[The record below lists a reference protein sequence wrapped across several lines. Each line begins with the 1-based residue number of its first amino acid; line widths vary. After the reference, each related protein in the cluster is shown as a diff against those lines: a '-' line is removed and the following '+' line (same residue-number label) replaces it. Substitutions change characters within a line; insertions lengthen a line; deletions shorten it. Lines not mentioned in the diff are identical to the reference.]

1 MALLSAGTTL
11 TLDDQA
17 LQFCASV
24 PSLGG
29 SSETVDV
36 TALEDSQTKS
46 IAGLKEFDELEFT
59 FWYDT
64 VQFKTVHPLCDG
76 KTEHTIAVTFPDGL
90 KAKLTGTLTIALTGA
105 EVGEALQYTITIFL
119 SKDLEITLPTA

>member
-11 TLDDQA
+11 KLNETELK
-17 LQFCASV
+17 FCVSV

-36 TALEDSQTKS
+36 TALEDAQTKS

-64 VQFKTVHPLCDG
+64 AQFKTVHPLCDG
-76 KTEHTIAVTFPDGL
+76 KTQHTMTVEFPDGL
-90 KAKLTGTLTIALTGA
+90 TAELKGTMQIALTGA
-105 EVGEALQYTITIFL
+105 EVGEALQYTITVFL
-119 SKDLEITLPTA
+119 SEDLKITLPTA